1 MSYSIDTF
9 KNLCSSY
16 KSWSTLETFLTSPE
30 GGNIRVVG
38 SGRHRILRYVK
49 GQTDM
54 KVPHVKWFRSVVW
67 DTETN
72 RPVCVAPPKAETTEV
87 PTGGDTKFQIQDFL
101 DGTMMNTFIVKGDN
115 TLHVSTRTQI
125 GAGGTF
131 YSTKTFS
138 ELFDE
143 ALKAMTYSSRADLY
157 SVLPKP
163 SSENGATFVSFL
175 LQHPEHRVVSRP
187 RAPRL
192 FMIQMG
198 CVKEDGTVEIT
209 EDISQE
215 MFGQFKIPN
224 YPINGYC
231 KQADLDSF
239 FKGLVESKGWFF
251 QGLTLK
257 DGKGS
262 RWRIRN
268 PNYLYLRSL
277 RGSEATDMDRF
288 LRLRSENKVVE
299 YLKHYGEDRQTY
311 WDLEQQLR
319 AATKVAFD
327 AYCEVHKAH
336 SKKLGDLPKS
346 VQPCVF
352 RLHAH
357 YLSDLK
363 PKNDSIKMKD
373 AVDVVNKMPVFE
385 QRRLFPTI
393 VANEAV
399 PAC

>member
-16 KSWSTLETFLTSPE
+16 KSWSSLETFLTSPE

-38 SGRHRILRYVK
+38 TGRHRILRYVK

-72 RPVCVAPPKAETTEV
+72 RPVCVAPPKAENTEV
-87 PTGGDTKFQIQDFL
+87 PTGEDSKFQIQDFL

-115 TLHVSTRTQI
+115 TLHVSSRTQI

-131 YSTKTFS
+131 YSSKTFS

-143 ALKAMTYSSRADLY
+143 ALKAMTYSSRADLH

-163 SSENGATFVSFL
+163 SSDEGATFVSFL

-187 RAPRL
+187 RVPHL
-192 FMIQMG
+192 FMIHMG
-198 CVKEDGTVEIT
+198 SVKDDGTVEFT
-209 EDISQE
+209 EDVPQD

-224 YPINGYC
+224 YPITGYR
-231 KQADLDSF
+231 KQSDLDSF

-257 DGKGS
+257 DGNGR

-268 PNYLYLRSL
+268 PNYLYLRAL
-277 RGSEATDMDRF
+277 RGSEANDMDRF

-311 WDLEQQLR
+311 WNLEQNLR

-327 AYCEVHKAH
+327 SYCEVHKAH
-336 SKKLGDLPKS
+336 SKKLADLAKCI
-346 VQPCVF
+346 QPCVF
-352 RLHAH
+352 RLHAY

-363 PKNDSIKMKD
+363 PKNESIKMKD

-385 QRRLFPTI
+385 QRRLITPVVVPEP
-393 VANEAV
+393 VA
-399 PAC
+399 